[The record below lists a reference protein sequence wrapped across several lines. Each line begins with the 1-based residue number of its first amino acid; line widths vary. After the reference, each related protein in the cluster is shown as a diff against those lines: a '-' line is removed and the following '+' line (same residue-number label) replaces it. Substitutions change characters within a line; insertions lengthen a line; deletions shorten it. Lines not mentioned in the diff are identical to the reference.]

1 MAYLLD
7 TNIVIAAMK
16 GRPEVRTR
24 LEAIPLSQILLSV
37 VVLGELEF
45 GVEKSVHPARNR
57 SYLEELRE
65 TLPLMSLD
73 DATSR
78 NYGKIRA
85 DLEKRGA
92 KIGAND
98 LWLAAQAIT
107 EQAILVTDNVR
118 EFSRVPGLQFENW
131 ITRN

>member
-78 NYGKIRA
+78 NYGRIRA